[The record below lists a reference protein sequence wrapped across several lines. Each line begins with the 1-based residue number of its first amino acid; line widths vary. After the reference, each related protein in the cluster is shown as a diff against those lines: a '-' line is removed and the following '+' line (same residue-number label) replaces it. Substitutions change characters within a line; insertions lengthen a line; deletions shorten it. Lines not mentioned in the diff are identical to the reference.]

1 MSVTMHTWRLALPE
15 ITQSLSHSKS
25 LTPDSRSQSDT
36 DTTFPY
42 WDKEAD
48 NVTPKKNTPQM
59 YLEANKDDNGGK
71 KNTGSTCCH
80 ARMHPPTHTHA
91 VSHYDWS
98 HTHILSA
105 MICCPT

>member
-1 MSVTMHTWRLALPE
+1 MCVTMHTQRLALPE
-15 ITQSLSHSKS
+15 ITQSLLSFQI
-25 LTPDSRSQSDT
+25 PDSRSQSDT

-71 KNTGSTCCH
+71 ENTGSTCCH
-80 ARMHPPTHTHA
+80 ARMHPPTDTHA
-91 VSHYDWS
+91 VSHNDWS
-98 HTHILSA
+98 HTHILST

>member
-1 MSVTMHTWRLALPE
+1 MCVTMHTWRLALPE

-48 NVTPKKNTPQM
+48 NVTPRKNTPQM

-71 KNTGSTCCH
+71 ENTGPTCYH
-80 ARMHPPTHTHA
+80 ARTHPPTLIHT
-91 VSHYDWS
+91 VS
-98 HTHILSA
+98 LL
-105 MICCPT
+105 

>member
-1 MSVTMHTWRLALPE
+1 METRPPRNYPV
-15 ITQSLSHSKS
+15 SLSFQIPDIRS
-25 LTPDSRSQSDT
+25 LLSDT